1 MYTYKKKAAP
11 KRTTEIIVT
20 IPLKDIEEE
29 RKKAFTHLQSGL
41 TVEGFRKGKA
51 PAEIAKKHISKE
63 DILKEMLNDLLPRI
77 YEEIVKKENLQPI
90 MSPRVDLTSAKEGQD
105 WEIKFII
112 AEKPLVDLG
121 NYKEAVKKIKADNK
135 KKDIW
140 VPGNGEEPKKETENK
155 EKTLNE
161 ILAAV
166 LKETKFEISDLV
178 VEEELNQRLSRLVDD
193 VQKIGLTVDAYL
205 KSKNTTID
213 DLKKRYR
220 QEIEDTYK
228 LEFVLSEIAEK
239 EKVTVEPEEINKLLG
254 NITNEKEREAAK
266 QNSYYYA
273 TILRKQKTLDF
284 LLAL

>member
-1 MYTYKKKAAP
+1 MYTYKKTAAA
-11 KRTTEIIVT
+11 KKTTEIIVT
-20 IPLKDIEEE
+20 VPLKDIEEE
-29 RKKAFTHLQSGL
+29 RKKAFIHLQSQL

-51 PAEIAKKHISKE
+51 PADIAKKHISKE
-63 DILKEMLNDLLPRI
+63 GILKEMLNDFLPHI

-90 MSPRVDLTSAKEGQD
+90 IAPRVDLTSAKEGQD
-105 WEIKFII
+105 WEIKFTI

-121 NYKEAVKKIKADNK
+121 NYKEEIKNVKAENK

-140 VPGNGEEPKKETENK
+140 VPGKGEEPKKETENK
-155 EKTLNE
+155 EKLLNE

-193 VQKIGLTVDAYL
+193 VQKIGLTMDAYL
-205 KSKNTTID
+205 KSKNITID

-228 LEFVLSEIAEK
+228 LEFVLSEVAEK
-239 EKVTVEPEEINKLLG
+239 EKITVEPEEINKLLG
-254 NITNEKEREAAK
+254 NITNEKERETAK